1 MTLLRVFLAKV
12 RALFSRGGYPGS
24 DDEVQEHIRLLT
36 ERYVRQ
42 GLTPGDAARAAR
54 RQFGNLTRLQEDW
67 RDERLFPSLDSLWR
81 DLRLAG
87 RMCWKNPGFSAA
99 VVLTLALG
107 IGANTALFSVCNTI
121 LLKPLQYRDPDRLVM
136 LWEQVKGVDRMSVAP
151 ANFVDWRAQTRSFSG
166 VVAINPF
173 LAFVM
178 NTGDVPARVTAAAV
192 SWNFFSLLGTSVAS
206 GRSFLPEEDQ
216 PERSQV
222 AILSHGLWI
231 ERFGGRPDV
240 VGSTIVLN
248 DRSFTVVG
256 VLPETFELVSGI
268 VFHGRSQY
276 DIWVPLALTSTPAR
290 GSHPLRVLARLKP
303 GVTLESAQ
311 TDANGV
317 AANLARAYPE
327 DDKDRGI
334 AVVPLHEQVAGEV
347 RPALITLSGAVGFV
361 LLIACANV
369 ANLMLSRGTARQ
381 KEIAVRMAIGAS
393 RLRVA
398 RQLLM
403 ESAVLA
409 CIGGA
414 LGLLLAFVAV
424 RLAAPYLPSDLARA
438 TGFPVDARVLVY
450 TALISLATGA
460 LFGLA
465 PLFQM
470 RRISASESL
479 QHGTRIAGGSA
490 RLRSALV
497 VAQMA
502 VTAVLL
508 IGAGLLAKS
517 FWTLLHV
524 PPGFR
529 TDHLVSARL
538 TLPRSR
544 YADTTRV
551 SGFHRQLIQ
560 RLQDSPG
567 IEAAGLAAYLPLSGQ
582 NNAWVFVIEGR
593 PPLPTGVY
601 NSAAY
606 RPVSERYFET
616 IGVPVTRGRGFT
628 SSDQADAPAVVVI
641 NASMA
646 SAYWGTDNPV
656 GQRLR
661 FGSRPTGSDWRTI
674 VGVVGDVRHEGLDE
688 EAKPELYVPFSQ
700 APSTEPVA
708 TVIVRTTI
716 DPAAMTKTLRDSV
729 SAMDGTVP
737 LDLVRTMDQV
747 LSLSVSQPRFRT
759 ALLVVFST
767 LALLMASIGVYGT
780 TSYSARQRTREFGVY
795 IAMGATARDVLRTVL
810 GRAAI
815 VIAIGLALGL
825 VASVG
830 LTRVLTK
837 FLYGV
842 TPLDVA
848 TFVTASV
855 FLFVVAIVAS
865 YIPARRATRVDP
877 IVALRYE

>member
-1 MTLLRVFLAKV
+1 MNALLTLFAKLRGL
-12 RALFSRGGYPGS
+12 LSRGANPGS
-24 DDEVQEHIRLLT
+24 DDEVQEHIRLLA
-36 ERYVRQ
+36 ERYVVQ
-42 GLTPGDAARAAR
+42 GMRPDEAAQAAR
-54 RQFGNLTRLQEDW
+54 RQFGNMTRLREDW
-67 RDERLFPSLDSLWR
+67 RDQRTFPTLESLWR
-81 DLRLAG
+81 DLRHGSRA
-87 RMCWKNPGFSAA
+87 CWKNPGFSMA

-107 IGANTALFSVCNTI
+107 IGANTALFSVYNTI
-121 LLKPLQYRDPDRLVM
+121 LLKPPQYAGSDRIVM
-136 LWEQVKGVDRMSVAP
+136 LWEQIPGVDRMPVAP

-178 NTGDVPARVTAAAV
+178 STPDVPARVSAAAV
-192 SWNFFSLLGTSVAS
+192 SWNFFSVLGAPVAI
-206 GRSFLPEEDQ
+206 GRSFLPEEDR
-216 PERSQV
+216 PGSNSV
-222 AILSHGLWI
+222 AILSHRLWM
-231 ERFGGRPDV
+231 ERFGGRPGV
-240 VGSTIVLN
+240 VGSTITLN
-248 DRSFTVVG
+248 DRRYSVVG
-256 VLPETFELVSGI
+256 VLPENFELVSGI
-268 VFHGRSQY
+268 VFRASMQF
-276 DIWVPLALTSTPAR
+276 DLWVPLALTSNPSR

-303 GVTLESAQ
+303 GVTLERAQ
-311 TDANGV
+311 ADVNGV
-317 AANLARAYPE
+317 AADLARAYPE

-334 AVVPLHEQVAGEV
+334 AAVPLHEQVAGDV

-414 LGLLLAFVAV
+414 LGLLLAFAAV
-424 RLAAPYLPSDLARA
+424 RLAAPYLPSDLSRA
-438 TGFPVDARVLVY
+438 TGFPADARVLVF

-502 VTAVLL
+502 VTVILL
-508 IGAGLLAKS
+508 IGAGLLARS
-517 FWTLLHV
+517 LWALLHV

-538 TLPRSR
+538 TLPRGR
-544 YADTTRV
+544 FMDTARV
-551 SGFHRQLIQ
+551 SAFHRELIQ
-560 RLQDSPG
+560 RLRESPG

-582 NNAWVFVIEGR
+582 DNGWAFFIEGR
-593 PPLPTGVY
+593 PPLPVGVY
-601 NSAAY
+601 NVAKY
-606 RPVSERYFET
+606 RPVSEGYFET
-616 IGVPVTRGRGFT
+616 IAMPMMSGRSFAAT
-628 SSDQADAPAVVVI
+628 DRADSPRVVVI
-641 NASMA
+641 NQSMA
-646 SAYWGTDNPV
+646 RQYWGAENPV

-661 FGSRPTGSDWRTI
+661 FGGPDWRTI
-674 VGVVGDVRHEGLDE
+674 VGVVGDVRHEALDDD
-688 EAKPELYVPFSQ
+688 AKPEMYVPFAQTPQPEIIS
-700 APSTEPVA
+700 
-708 TVIVRTTI
+708 TVIVRTSI
-716 DPAAMTKTLRDSV
+716 DAAAMTKTLRDTV
-729 SAMDGTVP
+729 SAVDGSVP
-737 LDLVRTMDQV
+737 LDLVRTMEQIV
-747 LSLSVSQPRFRT
+747 SMSVSQPRFRT
-759 ALLVVFST
+759 GLLVVFSA

-795 IAMGATARDVLRTVL
+795 IAMGATTRDVLRAVL

-815 VIAIGLALGL
+815 VIAAGLALGL
-825 VASVG
+825 LASLG

-842 TPLDVA
+842 TPLDPS
-848 TFVTASV
+848 TFVTAPL
-855 FLFVVAIVAS
+855 FLFVIAIIACYV
-865 YIPARRATRVDP
+865 PARRATRVDP

>member
-1 MTLLRVFLAKV
+1 MNALRVFIGKI
-12 RALFSRGGYPGS
+12 RALLSRAGGPGA

-36 ERYVRQ
+36 ERYMRQ
-42 GLTPGDAARAAR
+42 GMSADEAARMAR
-54 RQFGNLTRLQEDW
+54 RQFGNMTRLREDW
-67 RDERLFPSLDSLWR
+67 REQRMFPSLESLWR
-81 DLRLAG
+81 DLRHGA
-87 RMCWKNPGFSAA
+87 RACWKNPGFSAA

-121 LLKPLQYRDPDRLVM
+121 LLKPLQYQDPDRLVM
-136 LWEQVKGVDRMSVAP
+136 LWEQIPGVDRMSVAP

-178 NTGDVPARVTAAAV
+178 NTPDVPARVSAAAV
-192 SWNFFSLLGTSVAS
+192 SWNFFSVLDAPVAI
-206 GRSFLPEEDQ
+206 GRGFLPEEDR
-216 PERSQV
+216 PGNNSV
-222 AILSHGLWI
+222 VILSHSLWM
-231 ERFGGRPDV
+231 ERFGGRPGV
-240 VGSTIVLN
+240 VGSTVTLN
-248 DRSFTVVG
+248 DRRFTVVG
-256 VLPETFELVSGI
+256 VLPENFELVNGI
-268 VFHGRSQY
+268 LFRGRMQF
-276 DIWVPLALTSTPAR
+276 DIWIPLALNSNPSR

-303 GVTLESAQ
+303 GVTVENAQSDASA
-311 TDANGV
+311 V

-334 AVVPLHEQVAGEV
+334 AVVPLHDQVTGDV
-347 RPALITLSGAVGFV
+347 RPALVTLSGAVGFV

-369 ANLMLSRGTARQ
+369 ANLMLSRGTSRQ

-409 CIGGA
+409 GIGGA
-414 LGLLLAFVAV
+414 FGLLLAFVAV

-497 VAQMA
+497 VTQMA
-502 VTAVLL
+502 VTMILL

-517 FWTLLHV
+517 LWTLLHV

-529 TDHLVSARL
+529 TDHLVSARV

-544 YADTTRV
+544 YADTARV
-551 SGFHRQLIQ
+551 SAFHRELIQ
-560 RLQDSPG
+560 RLQESPG

-582 NNAWVFVIEGR
+582 DNGWAFFIEGR
-593 PPLPTGVY
+593 PPLPVGVY
-601 NSAAY
+601 NVAKY
-606 RPVSERYFET
+606 RPVSEGFFET
-616 IGVPVTRGRGFT
+616 IGMPMITGRAFT
-628 SSDQADAPAVVVI
+628 TLDRADSLRVVVV
-641 NASMA
+641 NQSMA
-646 SAYWGTDNPV
+646 RQYWGSENPV

-661 FGSRPTGSDWRTI
+661 FGAPDWRTI
-674 VGVVGDVRHEGLDE
+674 VGVVGDVRHEALDDD
-688 EAKPELYVPFSQ
+688 AKPEMYVPFAQ
-700 APSTEPVA
+700 TPQPETVSTV
-708 TVIVRTTI
+708 VVRTSI
-716 DPAAMTKTLRDSV
+716 DAGAMAKPLRDAV
-729 SAMDGTVP
+729 SSTDRTVP
-737 LDLVRTMDQV
+737 LDQVRTVEQIV
-747 LSLSVSQPRFRT
+747 SLSVSQPRFRT

-780 TSYSARQRTREFGVY
+780 TSYSARQRTREFGLYVA
-795 IAMGATARDVLRTVL
+795 IGATRRDVLRLVL
-810 GRAAI
+810 GRTAI
-815 VIAIGLALGL
+815 VIASGLALGL
-825 VASVG
+825 LASVG

-848 TFVTASV
+848 TFVTAPL
-855 FLFVVAIVAS
+855 FLFAVALIAS
-865 YIPARRATRVDP
+865 YVPARRATRVDP

>member
-1 MTLLRVFLAKV
+1 MNALHVFIAKV
-12 RALFSRGGYPGS
+12 RSLVSRGGDPGS
-24 DDEVQEHIRLLT
+24 NDEVEEHIRLLT

-42 GLTPGDAARAAR
+42 GVPPGDAAGAAR
-54 RQFGNLTRLQEDW
+54 RQFGNMTRLQEDW
-67 RDERLFPSLDSLWR
+67 RNERTFLSLESLWR
-81 DLRLAG
+81 ELLHAG
-87 RMCWKNPGFSAA
+87 RTCWKNPGFSAA

-107 IGANTALFSVCNTI
+107 IGANTALFSVYNTI

-136 LWEQVKGVDRMSVAP
+136 LWEQIRGIDRMPVAP

-178 NTGDVPARVTAAAV
+178 STPDMPARVSAAAV
-192 SWNFFSLLGTSVAS
+192 SWNFFSVLDTPVAI
-206 GRSFLPEEDQ
+206 GRSFLPEEDR
-216 PERSQV
+216 PGSNAV
-222 AILSHGLWI
+222 AILSHALWM
-231 ERFGGRPDV
+231 ERFGGRPEV
-240 VGSTIVLN
+240 VGSTLTLN
-248 DRSFTVVG
+248 DRTYTVVG
-256 VLPETFELVSGI
+256 VLPESFELVNGI
-268 VFHGRSQY
+268 VFRGRMQF
-276 DIWVPLALTSTPAR
+276 DIWIPLALPGTPSR

-303 GVTLESAQ
+303 GVTVESAQ
-311 TDANGV
+311 TDASGV

-334 AVVPLHEQVAGEV
+334 AVVPLHEQVTGDV
-347 RPALITLSGAVGFV
+347 RSALITLSGAVGFV

-398 RQLLM
+398 CQLLI
-403 ESAVLA
+403 ESALLA

-414 LGLLLAFVAV
+414 LGLLLAFAAV
-424 RLAAPYLPSDLARA
+424 RFAAPYLPSDLSRA
-438 TGFPVDARVLVY
+438 AGFPVDARVLVY
-450 TALISLATGA
+450 TALISLATGG

-479 QHGTRIAGGSA
+479 HHGTRITGGSA

-502 VTAVLL
+502 VTVILL

-517 FWTLLHV
+517 LWTLLHV

-538 TLPRSR
+538 TLPRNR
-544 YADTTRV
+544 YTDTARV
-551 SGFHRQLIQ
+551 SALHRELIR
-560 RLQDSPG
+560 RLQESPG

-582 NNAWVFVIEGR
+582 DNGWAFFIEGR
-593 PPLPTGVY
+593 PPLPVGVY
-601 NSAAY
+601 NVAKY
-606 RPVSERYFET
+606 RPVSEGYFET
-616 IGVPVTRGRGFT
+616 IGMPMIAGRAIT
-628 SSDQADAPAVVVI
+628 ASDRADAPRVVVI
-641 NASMA
+641 NQSMA
-646 SAYWGTDNPV
+646 RTYWGTENPV

-661 FGSRPTGSDWRTI
+661 FGDPDWRTI
-674 VGVVGDVRHEGLDE
+674 VGVVGDVRHEALDDD
-688 EAKPELYVPFSQ
+688 AKPEMYVPFAQ
-700 APSTEPVA
+700 APQPETIS
-708 TVIVRTTI
+708 TVIVRTSI
-716 DPAAMTKTLRDSV
+716 DAAAMTKTLRDAV
-729 SAMDGTVP
+729 SAVDGSVP
-737 LDLVRTMDQV
+737 LDLVRTMEQIV
-747 LSLSVSQPRFRT
+747 SLSVSQPRFRT

-795 IAMGATARDVLRTVL
+795 VAMGATSRDVLRSVL
-810 GRAAI
+810 VRATA
-815 VIAIGLALGL
+815 VIAIGLGLGL
-825 VASVG
+825 LASLG

-842 TPLDVA
+842 TPLDAA
-848 TFVTASV
+848 TFVTAPL
-855 FLFVVAIVAS
+855 FLFAVALIAS
-865 YIPARRATRVDP
+865 YVPARRATRVDP

>member
-1 MTLLRVFLAKV
+1 MIALRVFIARI

-36 ERYVRQ
+36 ERYLRQ
-42 GLTPGDAARAAR
+42 GLPPGDAARAAR
-54 RQFGNLTRLQEDW
+54 RQFGNVTRVQEDG
-67 RDERLFPSLDSLWR
+67 RDERLFPSVESLWR

-107 IGANTALFSVCNTI
+107 IGANTALFNVSNTI

-136 LWEQVKGVDRMSVAP
+136 LWEQIPGVDRMPVAP

-178 NTGDVPARVTAAAV
+178 STSDVPARVSAAAV
-192 SWNFFSLLGTSVAS
+192 SWNFFSVLDTPVAI
-206 GRSFLPEEDQ
+206 GRSFLPEEDR
-216 PERSQV
+216 PGSNSV
-222 AILSHGLWI
+222 AILSHGLWM
-231 ERFGGRPDV
+231 ERFGGRPEV
-240 VGSTIVLN
+240 VGSKVTLN

-256 VLPETFELVSGI
+256 VLPENFELVSGI
-268 VFHGRSQY
+268 VFRGRIQF
-276 DIWVPLALTSTPAR
+276 DLWIPLALTSSPSR

-311 TDANGV
+311 TDATGV

-334 AVVPLHEQVAGEV
+334 AVVPLHGQVTGDV
-347 RPALITLSGAVGFV
+347 RSALITLSGAVGFV

-398 RQLLM
+398 RQLLV

-414 LGLLLAFVAV
+414 LGLLLAFAAV
-424 RLAAPYLPSDLARA
+424 RAAAPYLPSDLSRA
-438 TGFPVDARVLVY
+438 NGFPVDARVLIY
-450 TALISLATGA
+450 TALISLTTGA

-497 VAQMA
+497 VGQMA
-502 VTAVLL
+502 VTVILL
-508 IGAGLLAKS
+508 ISAGLMEKS
-517 FWTLLHV
+517 LWALLHV

-529 TDHLVSARL
+529 ADRVMSARL

-544 YADTTRV
+544 YTDIARV
-551 SGFHRQLIQ
+551 SAFHRELIQ
-560 RLQDSPG
+560 RLQESPG
-567 IEAAGLAAYLPLSGQ
+567 IEAAGLTAYLPLSRLD
-582 NNAWVFVIEGR
+582 NSWVFFIEGR
-593 PPLPTGVY
+593 APLPIGVY
-601 NSAAY
+601 NNAKY
-606 RPVSERYFET
+606 RPVSEGYFET
-616 IGVPVTRGRGFT
+616 IGMKTIRGRTFT
-628 SSDQADAPAVVVI
+628 AGDHTDAPWVVVI
-641 NASMA
+641 NESMA
-646 SAYWGTDNPV
+646 RTYWGTQNPI
-656 GQRLR
+656 GHRLR
-661 FGSRPTGSDWRTI
+661 FGSRSTGPDWRTI
-674 VGVVGDVRHEGLDE
+674 VGVVGDVRHEALEDE
-688 EAKPELYVPFSQ
+688 PKPELYVPFSQ
-700 APSTEPVA
+700 APSTEPMAAIV
-708 TVIVRTTI
+708 VRTTI
-716 DPAAMTKTLRDSV
+716 DAAATTKTLRDTV
-729 SAMDGTVP
+729 SAIDRSAP
-737 LDLVRTMDQV
+737 LDEVRTLEEIV
-747 LSLSVSQPRFRT
+747 SLSVSQPRFRT

-780 TSYSARQRTREFGVY
+780 TSYSARQRTREFGLC
-795 IAMGATARDVLRTVL
+795 IAMGATSRDVLRMVL

-815 VIAIGLALGL
+815 VVAIGLVLGL
-825 VASVG
+825 LASVG
-830 LTRVLTK
+830 LTRALTK

-842 TPLDVA
+842 TPLDPA
-848 TFVTASV
+848 TFVAAPL
-855 FLFVVAIVAS
+855 FLFIIAIVAS
-865 YIPARRATRVDP
+865 YVPARRATRVDP